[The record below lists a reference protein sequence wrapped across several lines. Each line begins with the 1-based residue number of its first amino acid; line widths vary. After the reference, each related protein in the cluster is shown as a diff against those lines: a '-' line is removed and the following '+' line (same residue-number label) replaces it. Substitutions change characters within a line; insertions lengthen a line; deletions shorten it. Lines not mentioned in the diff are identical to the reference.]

1 MYNIDLIYLKADGVT
16 QVTFQYIA
24 YTNSYEEAFEQVQ
37 VQANK
42 RLEKMGGTIVSIG

>member
-1 MYNIDLIYLKADGVT
+1 MYNIDFIYLKADGVT

-24 YTNSYEEAFEQVQ
+24 YTNSYEEAIEQVQ

-42 RLEKMGGTIVSIG
+42 RLEKMGGTIVSIS